1 MAGRLPVVGTDSPR
15 SIMWP
20 FLVGSG
26 KTAPQQVI
34 LAPEFMIA
42 SQITALLLLATG
54 SADVFR
60 TDSQSSTAWR
70 CQIRNGQV
78 NEFSIIFRVIRAGP
92 ELVDAPGDFLL
103 DDTSRPVY
111 LAEGVVVIGV
121 TTQIPDAVLREAH
134 AVTTGAF
141 REFWADDGRRGSPKI
156 SEPLPE
162 AANHLRA
169 ESLIITELPAITYSS
184 PVTLSAPLPEDR
196 TTFLQQPR
204 PTSEQPTTPVQP
216 QDAQA
221 DPPDYDPRIITIGP
235 ATLTVI
241 AVLIAAGIA
250 LLIYF
255 LAA

>member
-70 CQIRNGQV
+70 CQIRNGQ
-78 NEFSIIFRVIRAGP
+78 GP